1 MTFHRSSIA
10 TISQAMYDTLEEKG
24 VDADELFTRCGIDPN
39 LRFDSEARFPVYA
52 TNRLWQAAIYKTRN
66 PSLIYEVVAKIKP
79 QMLHAM
85 GHAWI
90 VSRSLLDALK
100 RFVRYHRILSTN
112 VAVSLE
118 EAQGSYQLVV
128 NVIDPMESLSSDG
141 ILAFTLHMCR
151 EAYGKDLAPL
161 QVQLTRLEPR
171 DDSVIEK
178 FFGCDIEYGAIDNV
192 IIFNPTDLNRK
203 LRGANASVANA
214 LDNVTVEYLSNL
226 DANDVVTKVRK
237 YVAETLM
244 HGEPS
249 KQDIA
254 LELSMSTRTLQ
265 RRLDEEG
272 TSTKEIIDETRHHL
286 ALTFIAQPQ
295 YSIKEVA
302 YGLGFSDPSN
312 FARAFKRWTGKTPRQ
327 FRKE

>member
-10 TISQAMYDTLEEKG
+10 TISQAMHDTLEAKG
-24 VDADELFTRCGIDPN
+24 IDADELFTRCGIDPTQ
-39 LRFDSEARFPVYA
+39 RFDSEARYPVYA
-52 TNRLWQAAIYKTRN
+52 TNRLWQAAIHKTSD
-66 PSLIYEVVAKIKP
+66 PSLIYEVVSRIKP

-90 VSRSLLDALK
+90 VSRTLLDALK
-100 RFVRYHRILSTN
+100 RFVRYHRMLSTN
-112 VAVSLE
+112 VEVRLE

-128 NVIDPMESLSSDG
+128 NVIDPMESLKSDG
-141 ILAFTLHMCR
+141 ILTFTLHMCR
-151 EAYGKDLAPL
+151 QAYGEDLTPL

-171 DDSVIEK
+171 DDSIIEK
-178 FFGCDIEYGAIDNV
+178 FFGCDIEYGTPENV
-192 IIFNPTDLNRK
+192 IIFNPFDLNRK
-203 LRGANASVANA
+203 LKGANASVANA
-214 LDNVTVEYLSNL
+214 MDNVTVEYLSNL
-226 DANDVVTKVRK
+226 DANDVVTRVKK

-244 HGEPS
+244 HGDPG

-254 LELSMSTRTLQ
+254 EELGMSARTLQ

-272 TSTKEIIDETRHHL
+272 TSVKKIVDETRHQL
-286 ALTFIAQPQ
+286 ALTFIAQRR

-312 FARAFKRWTGKTPRQ
+312 FARAFKRWTGRTPRQ

>member
-10 TISQAMYDTLEEKG
+10 TISQALHDTLEGKG
-24 VDADELFTRCGIDPN
+24 IDADELFTRCGIDPN
-39 LRFDSEARFPVYA
+39 QRFDSEARYPVYA
-52 TNRLWQAAIYKTRN
+52 TNRLWQAAIYKTKD
-66 PSLIYEVVAKIKP
+66 PSLIYEVVPRIKP
-79 QMLHAM
+79 HMLHAV

-90 VSRSLLDALK
+90 VSRTLLDALR
-100 RFVRYHRILSTN
+100 RFVRYHRMLSTN
-112 VAVSLE
+112 VEVKLE

-141 ILAFTLHMCR
+141 VLTFTLHMCR
-151 EAYGKDLAPL
+151 EAYGDDLTPL

-178 FFGCDIEYGAIDNV
+178 FFGCDIEYGMLDNV
-192 IIFNPTDLNRK
+192 IIFNPSDLNRK
-203 LRGANASVANA
+203 LKGANASVANA
-214 LDNVTVEYLSNL
+214 MDNVIIEYLSNL
-226 DANDVVTKVRK
+226 DVNDVVSRVRK
-237 YVAETLM
+237 YVAETLV

-254 LELSMSTRTLQ
+254 DELGMSARTLQ

-272 TSTKEIIDETRHHL
+272 TSAKHIIDETRHQL

>member
-10 TISQAMYDTLEEKG
+10 TISQALHDTLEEKG
-24 VDADELFTRCGIDPN
+24 VDADELFARCGIDPN
-39 LRFDSEARFPVYA
+39 QRFDSEARYPVYA
-52 TNRLWQAAIYKTRN
+52 TNRLWQAAIYKTKN
-66 PSLIYEVVAKIKP
+66 PSLIYEVVPKIKP
-79 QMLHAM
+79 YMLHAV

-90 VSRSLLDALK
+90 VSRTLLDALK
-100 RFVRYHRILSTN
+100 RFVRYHRMLSTN
-112 VAVSLE
+112 VEVKLE

-128 NVIDPMESLSSDG
+128 NVIDPMESLNSDG
-141 ILAFTLHMCR
+141 VLTFTLHMCR
-151 EAYGKDLAPL
+151 EAYGQDLTPL
-161 QVQLTRLEPR
+161 QVQLTRMEPR
-171 DDSVIEK
+171 DDSIIEK
-178 FFGCDIEYGAIDNV
+178 FFGCHIAYGMPDNV
-192 IIFNPTDLNRK
+192 IIFNPSDLNRK
-203 LRGANASVANA
+203 LKGANASVANA
-214 LDNVTVEYLSNL
+214 MDNVIIEYLANL
-226 DANDVVTKVRK
+226 DANDVVSRVKK
-237 YVAETLM
+237 YVAETLV

-254 LELSMSTRTLQ
+254 DELGMSARTLQ

-272 TSTKEIIDETRHHL
+272 TSAKHIIDETRHQL